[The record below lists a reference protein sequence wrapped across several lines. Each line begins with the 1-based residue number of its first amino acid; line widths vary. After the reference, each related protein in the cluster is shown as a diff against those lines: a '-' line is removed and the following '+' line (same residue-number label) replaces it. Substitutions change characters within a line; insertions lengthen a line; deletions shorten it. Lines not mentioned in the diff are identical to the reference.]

1 MRSCSSF
8 VDFELLSAVKKEEG
22 VRDDVR
28 EESQPLLFLLLLLLL
43 LLLSSFLLNGR
54 STLGLV
60 DISTGR

>member
-1 MRSCSSF
+1 MR
-8 VDFELLSAVKKEEG
+8 KEEG

-43 LLLSSFLLNGR
+43 LLSSFLLNGR

-60 DISTGR
+60 DMSTGR